1 MKMINSVQGR
11 IDHINPVEFVNARNG
26 QAPKQT
32 FILDITQDL
41 NNKTFVM
48 LELFGDEKV
57 SLLKT
62 LAVGDMVDCRLNFR
76 GNKYQKDHLLTV
88 VYPNFQVWR
97 IDKIVRQGISSAD
110 PAAQAFEAEAMH
122 RTTEAKF

>member
-1 MKMINSVQGR
+1 MINSVQGR
-11 IDHINPVEFVNARNG
+11 IDHINPVEFVNSRNG

-32 FILDITQDL
+32 FVLDITQDL

-57 SLLKT
+57 TLLKS

-76 GNKYQKDHLLTV
+76 GNKYQKDHLTTV
-88 VYPNFQVWR
+88 VYPNFQVWK
-97 IDKIVRQGISSAD
+97 IDKVVRQNVSSAH
-110 PAAQAFEAEAMH
+110 PAAQAFDAQTPQ
-122 RTTEAKF
+122 RTNEVDF